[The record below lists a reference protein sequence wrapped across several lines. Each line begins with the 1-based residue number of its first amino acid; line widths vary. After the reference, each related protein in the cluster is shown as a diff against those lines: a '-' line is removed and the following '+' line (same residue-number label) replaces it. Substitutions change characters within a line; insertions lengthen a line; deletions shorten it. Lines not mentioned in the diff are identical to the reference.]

1 MKQIN
6 IPKRNI
12 KQINILPEN
21 MKQINISWKNIKQ
34 INIFIL
40 SFGVCLTLAGCKPNQ
55 AKNHA
60 AGANTNNV
68 EAVLQSGIEEEEK
81 KKTEITTVY
90 SEVTFTMP
98 DPTTTQD
105 PEKTEDP
112 NRSDASKSTD
122 GIDLDLT
129 EMNATMVYSEVLGM
143 VYEPDSYRGKVVK
156 MAGDFSYYL
165 DEQTGK
171 YYFACIVK
179 DATECCA
186 QGIEYS
192 LKGEYSFPED
202 YPELGDPVTVI
213 GTFDTYEEGG
223 YVYMYLKDAYYA

>member
-1 MKQIN
+1 MKKETKKLI
-6 IPKRNI
+6 KRRTTPLI
-12 KQINILPEN
+12 AAT
-21 MKQINISWKNIKQ
+21 
-34 INIFIL
+34 
-40 SFGVCLTLAGCKPNQ
+40 TLALLLATSAC
-55 AKNHA
+55 AKNNTAGNHA
-60 AGANTNNV
+60 AGGNNNV
-68 EAVLQSGIEEEEK
+68 NAVLQSGIEEEEGK
-81 KKTEITTVY
+81 KSEITTVY
-90 SEVTFTMP
+90 SEAPFSMQ

-105 PEKTEDP
+105 PNHSESS
-112 NRSDASKSTD
+112 RSAD

-129 EMNATMVYSEVLGM
+129 EMSATMVYSEVLGM

-156 MAGDFSYYL
+156 MSGDFSYYQ

-192 LKGEYSFPED
+192 LEGDYSFPED

-223 YVYMYLKDAYYA
+223 YIYMYLKNAYYA

>member
-6 IPKRNI
+6 IPKRNM
-12 KQINILPEN
+12 KQIHTPKRD
-21 MKQINISWKNIKQ
+21 MKQINI
-34 INIFIL
+34 FAL
-40 SFGVCLTLAGCKPNQ
+40 LFCVCLMLTSCKTDRAG
-55 AKNHA
+55 NHA
-60 AGANTNNV
+60 VGGNTNNV
-68 EAVLQSGIEEEEK
+68 QAVLQSGIEEEEK
-81 KKTEITTVY
+81 KKTEITTAY
-90 SEVTFTMP
+90 SEASFNLTN
-98 DPTTTQD
+98 PTTSQDPDQTQD
-105 PEKTEDP
+105 PIPSE
-112 NRSDASKSTD
+112 SSKSAD

-129 EMNATMVYSEVLGM
+129 EMSATMVYSEVLGM

-156 MAGDFSYYL
+156 MSGDFSYYQ

-202 YPELGDPVTVI
+202 YPELGDPVTVV

>member
-1 MKQIN
+1 MKRDTKK
-6 IPKRNI
+6 PMKR
-12 KQINILPEN
+12 K
-21 MKQINISWKNIKQ
+21 NISPKKPAIA
-34 INIFIL
+34 
-40 SFGVCLTLAGCKPNQ
+40 LAGLIIIPAVFSGCGKNNT
-55 AKNHA
+55 AGNHA
-60 AGANTNNV
+60 AGGGNNV
-68 EAVLQSGIEEEEK
+68 EAVLQSGIEEEERK
-81 KKTEITTVY
+81 KSQITTVY
-90 SEVTFTMP
+90 SEGTFSMP

-105 PEKTEDP
+105 TAQTQDP
-112 NRSDASKSTD
+112 NRSEPSRSAD

-129 EMNATMVYSEVLGM
+129 EMSATMVYSEVLGM
-143 VYEPDSYRGKVVK
+143 VYEPDRYRGKVVK

-192 LKGEYSFPED
+192 LKGENSFPED
-202 YPELGDPVTVI
+202 YPEIGDPVTVI

-223 YVYMYLKDAYYA
+223 FVYMYLKDAHYA

>member
-6 IPKRNI
+6 IFV
-12 KQINILPEN
+12 LL
-21 MKQINISWKNIKQ
+21 
-34 INIFIL
+34 FC
-40 SFGVCLTLAGCKPNQ
+40 VCLMLTSCKIDRAG
-55 AKNHA
+55 NHA
-60 AGANTNNV
+60 AGGNTNNV
-68 EAVLQSGIEEEEK
+68 QAVLQSGIEEEEK
-81 KKTEITTVY
+81 KKSEITTAY
-90 SEVTFTMP
+90 SEASFNLTN
-98 DPTTTQD
+98 PTTSQDPDQTQD
-105 PEKTEDP
+105 PIPSE
-112 NRSDASKSTD
+112 SSKSAD

-129 EMNATMVYSEVLGM
+129 EMSATMVYSEVLGM

-156 MAGDFSYYL
+156 MSGDFSYYQ

-202 YPELGDPVTVI
+202 YPELGDPVTVV

>member
-1 MKQIN
+1 MKRDTKK
-6 IPKRNI
+6 PMKR
-12 KQINILPEN
+12 K
-21 MKQINISWKNIKQ
+21 NISPKITA
-34 INIFIL
+34 IA
-40 SFGVCLTLAGCKPNQ
+40 LAGLIIIPAVFSGCGKNNT
-55 AKNHA
+55 AGNHA
-60 AGANTNNV
+60 AGGGNNV
-68 EAVLQSGIEEEEK
+68 EAVLQSGIEEEERK
-81 KKTEITTVY
+81 KSQITTVY
-90 SEVTFTMP
+90 SEVTLTGP
-98 DPTTTQD
+98 DQSITKDDKVPSLTDITLSPD
-105 PEKTEDP
+105 D
-112 NRSDASKSTD
+112 SKPDSSSPSD

-129 EMNATMVYSEVLGM
+129 EMSATMVYSEVLGM
-143 VYEPDSYRGKVVK
+143 VYEPDRYRGKVVK

-202 YPELGDPVTVI
+202 YPEIGDPVTVI

-223 YVYMYLKDAYYA
+223 FVYMYLKDAHYA

>member
-1 MKQIN
+1 MKRDTKK
-6 IPKRNI
+6 PMKR
-12 KQINILPEN
+12 K
-21 MKQINISWKNIKQ
+21 NISPKKTAIA
-34 INIFIL
+34 
-40 SFGVCLTLAGCKPNQ
+40 LAGLIVIPAVFSGCGKNNT
-55 AKNHA
+55 AGNHA
-60 AGANTNNV
+60 AGGGNNV
-68 EAVLQSGIEEEEK
+68 EAVLQSGIEEEERK
-81 KKTEITTVY
+81 KSQITTVY
-90 SEVTFTMP
+90 SEVTISFP

-105 PEKTEDP
+105 TAQTQDP
-112 NRSDASKSTD
+112 NGSEPSRSAD

-129 EMNATMVYSEVLGM
+129 EMSATMVYSEVLGM
-143 VYEPDSYRGKVVK
+143 VYEPDRYRGKVVK

-192 LKGEYSFPED
+192 LKGDYSFPED
-202 YPELGDPVTVI
+202 YPEIGDPVTVI

-223 YVYMYLKDAYYA
+223 FVYMYLKDAHYA

>member
-6 IPKRNI
+6 IPKRNM
-12 KQINILPEN
+12 KQINTPKRD
-21 MKQINISWKNIKQ
+21 MKQINI
-34 INIFIL
+34 FVL
-40 SFGVCLTLAGCKPNQ
+40 LFCVCLMLTSCKNDRAG
-55 AKNHA
+55 NHA
-60 AGANTNNV
+60 AGGNTNNV
-68 EAVLQSGIEEEEK
+68 QAVLQSGIEEEEK
-81 KKTEITTVY
+81 KKTEITTAY
-90 SEVTFTMP
+90 SEASFNLTN
-98 DPTTTQD
+98 PTTTQD
-105 PEKTEDP
+105 PNQTQDP
-112 NRSDASKSTD
+112 NPSGSSESAD

-129 EMNATMVYSEVLGM
+129 EMSATMVYSEVLGM
-143 VYEPDSYRGKVVK
+143 VYEPDTYRGKVIK
-156 MAGDFSYYL
+156 MSGDFSYYQ

-202 YPELGDPVTVI
+202 YPELGDPVTVV

>member
-6 IPKRNI
+6 IPKKDI
-12 KQINILPEN
+12 KQIHTPKRD
-21 MKQINISWKNIKQ
+21 MKQINI
-34 INIFIL
+34 FVL
-40 SFGVCLTLAGCKPNQ
+40 LFCVCLMLTSCKIDRAG
-55 AKNHA
+55 NHA
-60 AGANTNNV
+60 AGGNTNNV
-68 EAVLQSGIEEEEK
+68 QAVLQSGIEEEEK
-81 KKTEITTVY
+81 KKSEITTAY
-90 SEVTFTMP
+90 SEASFNLTN
-98 DPTTTQD
+98 PTTSQDPDQTQD
-105 PEKTEDP
+105 PIPSE
-112 NRSDASKSTD
+112 SSKSAD

-129 EMNATMVYSEVLGM
+129 EMSATMVYSEVLGM

-156 MAGDFSYYL
+156 MSGDFSYYQ

-202 YPELGDPVTVI
+202 YPELGDPVTVV

>member
-1 MKQIN
+1 MKKQI
-6 IPKRNI
+6 KRRSQFPLI
-12 KQINILPEN
+12 AAT
-21 MKQINISWKNIKQ
+21 
-34 INIFIL
+34 
-40 SFGVCLTLAGCKPNQ
+40 TLALLFAVTAC
-55 AKNHA
+55 AKSTTAGNHA
-60 AGANTNNV
+60 AGGGNNV
-68 EAVLQSGIEEEEK
+68 EAVLQSGIEEEERK
-81 KKTEITTVY
+81 KSEITTAY
-90 SEVTFTMP
+90 SEVTISIP

-105 PEKTEDP
+105 TELTQDP
-112 NRSDASKSTD
+112 TQSAPSKSAD

-129 EMNATMVYSEVLGM
+129 EMSATMVYSEVLGM

-192 LKGEYSFPED
+192 LKGDYSFPED

-223 YVYMYLKDAYYA
+223 YIYMYLKDAYYA

>member
-1 MKQIN
+1 MRQMNIPKRNMKQIHTPKRDMKQIN
-6 IPKRNI
+6 IFV
-12 KQINILPEN
+12 LL
-21 MKQINISWKNIKQ
+21 
-34 INIFIL
+34 FC
-40 SFGVCLTLAGCKPNQ
+40 VCLMLTSCKTDRAG
-55 AKNHA
+55 NHA
-60 AGANTNNV
+60 AGGNTNNV
-68 EAVLQSGIEEEEK
+68 QAVLQSGIEEEEK
-81 KKTEITTVY
+81 KKTEITTAY
-90 SEVTFTMP
+90 SEASFNLTN
-98 DPTTTQD
+98 PTTSQD
-105 PEKTEDP
+105 PNQTLDP
-112 NRSDASKSTD
+112 NPSGSSKSAD

-129 EMNATMVYSEVLGM
+129 EMSATMVYSEVLGM

-156 MAGDFSYYL
+156 MSGDFSYYQ

-202 YPELGDPVTVI
+202 YPELGDLITVV